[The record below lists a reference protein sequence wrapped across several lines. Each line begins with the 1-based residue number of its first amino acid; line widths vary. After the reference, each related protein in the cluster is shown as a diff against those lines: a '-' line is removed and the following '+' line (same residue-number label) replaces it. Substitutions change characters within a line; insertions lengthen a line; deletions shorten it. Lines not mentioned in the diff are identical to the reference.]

1 MVCHVP
7 TQRGSLHGF
16 GGVTVMVAEV
26 FKVKWLRR
34 EGGQC
39 VSVTACACGGGAMCG
54 LFLDTIY
61 FIYEMFFALFHI

>member
-1 MVCHVP
+1 MWYVMFQHNM
-7 TQRGSLHGF
+7 RGF

-34 EGGQC
+34 EGRLC
-39 VSVTACACGGGAMCG
+39 VCVVGAMCG

-61 FIYEMFFALFHI
+61 FIYEVFFALFHI